1 MLVEDRFTKLLVV
14 LYLQILQLSDS
25 LLATPVVPVVKVGHA

>member
-1 MLVEDRFTKLLVV
+1 MFVEDRLIKLSVV
-14 LYLQILQLSDS
+14 LYLQTLQLSDS